1 MNQKFDKKLISNMV
15 DEVTRLN
22 EQLVDL
28 EKYRSE
34 VSDEEYIQI
43 KKETLDQLVEKTQ
56 ILNKMKTGDM
66 TTLTQ
71 VEEAQIV
78 KYDLIIW

>member
-78 KYDLIIW
+78 KYDLII

>member
-1 MNQKFDKKLISNMV
+1 MV
-15 DEVTRLN
+15 DEVSRLN
-22 EQLVDL
+22 DQLVDL

-34 VSDEEYIQI
+34 VTDEEYLQI
-43 KKETLDQLVEKTQ
+43 KKETLDQLVEKNL

-78 KYDLIIW
+78 KLLYEQFI